1 MCAHALV
8 LCLKGLDLSKMDPYV
23 GAHELGH
30 PMLDNLNP
38 SVDWAEFRPCFR
50 PVAFSHP

>member
-8 LCLKGLDLSKMDPYV
+8 LCVKGLDLSKMDPYV

-30 PMLDNLNP
+30 PC
-38 SVDWAEFRPCFR
+38 STISI
-50 PVAFSHP
+50 PV